1 MEKKGQAV
9 RYLESEDILKI
20 RKYLFSNKY
29 IVMLGLMD
37 FALNTGLRISDIQ
50 NLKFEDIT
58 DNQIKIKTNNKI
70 ITIFLNKFCLKAL
83 ENLKVYYK
91 KLEISNAESG
101 CIFKSQ
107 SQKNYNDDKAITYH
121 GIIYY
126 IRKIQK
132 DVEIIYP
139 FGTDSFRKTW
149 GRIVY
154 QETGNL
160 YLVSNVFN
168 HSNPTKTLN
177 FIGFNDDC
185 DYNYSL
191 KNEILI

>member
-1 MEKKGQAV
+1 M
-9 RYLESEDILKI
+9 KI
-20 RKYLFSNKY
+20 Y
-29 IVMLGLMD
+29 
-37 FALNTGLRISDIQ
+37 
-50 NLKFEDIT
+50 
-58 DNQIKIKTNNKI
+58 
-70 ITIFLNKFCLKAL
+70 LNKFCLKTL
-83 ENLKVYYK
+83 ESLEVYYK
-91 KLEISNAESG
+91 KSEISNVENG
-101 CIFKSQ
+101 YIFKSQ
-107 SQKNYNDDKAITYH
+107 SNNTKNKDIPISYH

-132 DVEIIYP
+132 DVKILYP

-168 HSNPTKTLN
+168 HPNPIKTLN
-177 FIGFNDDC
+177 FIGFNEDC
-185 DYNYSL
+185 DYHYSL

>member
-9 RYLESEDILKI
+9 RYLESEDISKI
-20 RKYLFSNKY
+20 RKYLEENRY

-37 FALNTGLRISDIQ
+37 FTLNTGLRISDIQ

-70 ITIFLNKFCLKAL
+70 ISISLNNFCLKAL

-91 KLEISNAESG
+91 KSEISNAESG
-101 CIFKSQ
+101 YIFKSQ
-107 SQKNYNDDKAITYH
+107 STKNYNKDIPITYH

-132 DVEIIYP
+132 DVKILYP

-160 YLVSNVFN
+160 HLISNVFN
-168 HSNPTKTLN
+168 HSSPVKTLN
-177 FIGFNDDC
+177 FIGFNANC
-185 DYNYSL
+185 DYHYSL